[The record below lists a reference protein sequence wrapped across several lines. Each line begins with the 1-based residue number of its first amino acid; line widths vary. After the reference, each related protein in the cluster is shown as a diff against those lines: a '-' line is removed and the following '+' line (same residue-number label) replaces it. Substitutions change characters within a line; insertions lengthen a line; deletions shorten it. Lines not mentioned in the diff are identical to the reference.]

1 MTIIGFR
8 IQEVVLGWQILELTD
23 SALWLGAVAFA
34 YGLPLLFLSPI
45 TGLLADKLRRQN
57 VVMSGLALAAVAS
70 GILALL
76 TLTQRATP
84 LLVLLISLGLGCGF
98 TLYAPARVALLPNL
112 VPPQQLVNASAME
125 YSSTRLMGFFGPVIA
140 GLLLDTLGIGL
151 TLLVQMVIFIVAGL
165 VFIFTGI
172 SVGKPNHIVQGGVRH
187 GLRDALAFLRRDQS
201 LLALLILGLFMVPF
215 GMTYARL
222 MQVFVRDILGGG
234 ATLLG
239 LALGLAGLGAAAS
252 GFIITMMKR
261 VRRGRSVI
269 LSSLGF
275 GLALIALSFTRQTSY
290 TLVVMLAIGLI
301 SGIYLT
307 LSHVIFQT
315 EAPDAMRGRV
325 LSIWGMVWGLVPLT
339 TLAAGAIAEQFN
351 VTVVI
356 AVSGLICVI
365 SCAFLVITHSKLLT
379 L

>member
-1 MTIIGFR
+1 MIGFR
-8 IQEVVLGWQILELTD
+8 IQEIALGWQILELTD

-57 VVMSGLALAAVAS
+57 VAMSGLALAAIGS
-70 GILALL
+70 MILALL

-84 LLVLLISLGLGCGF
+84 GLILVVSLTLGCGF

-112 VPPQQLVNASAME
+112 VPQRQLLNASAME
-125 YSSTRLMGFFGPVIA
+125 YSSTRLMGFLGPVIA
-140 GLLLDTLGIGL
+140 GLLLDTLGIWL
-151 TLLVQMVIFIVAGL
+151 TLLLQTAVFIVAGL
-165 VFIFTGI
+165 VFMFTGVD
-172 SVGKPNHIVQGGVRH
+172 VGKPKQTVHGGVGR
-187 GLRDALAFLRRDQS
+187 GLRDAIAFLRSDES
-201 LLALLILGLFMVPF
+201 LLALMILGLFMVPF
-215 GMTYARL
+215 GMTYSRL
-222 MQVFVRDILGGG
+222 MQVFVRDILESGP
-234 ATLLG
+234 TFLG
-239 LALGLAGLGAAAS
+239 LALGMAGLGAATS

-261 VRRGRSVI
+261 IRRGRAVI
-269 LSSLGF
+269 LSSLSFGF
-275 GLALIALSFTRQTSY
+275 GLIILSFTRQSSQ
-290 TLVVMLAIGLI
+290 TLFVMLAIGLI

-339 TLAAGAIAEQFN
+339 TLAAGALAEQFN
-351 VTVVI
+351 VALVI
-356 AVSGLICVI
+356 GVSGLFCVI
-365 SCAFLVITHSKLLT
+365 SCAFLAITRRKLLT